1 MRTSDRNVILAR
13 IVGVVGPVLLFLA
26 FGSMKVYAAADAE
39 IISVTG
45 KGDKRDTAQADWIQ
59 AAPKQTV
66 KPGGFVR
73 TRELSQMAL
82 LLPDRTQLRLNQNSQ
97 MQIKT
102 LADTTEW
109 SQNAVKLNAGR
120 AWSQARPPTAPSG
133 SGTPHARISMETPAA
148 TLSIRGTD
156 WEVEVGPDGRTQLVV
171 LSGTVDMANEQGAMK
186 VGAGETAVAEVGKAP
201 VRLLLSNPAM
211 RVQWVTAWQVQ
222 PRRWIP
228 QPDSVLLPIV
238 ALLESGDYAAAMQR
252 LALVS
257 ASAERDL
264 LRADLAMMS
273 GDIAGATALLGPNAA
288 NGKGNPRA
296 SALLA
301 RVHLARGDADSA
313 AALLATA
320 RAAHPRD
327 VEVWLAT
334 AELAMFQGDATAA
347 RAALTS
353 SLDLDPGN
361 ADAWFARGSLETE
374 YEKVRAARGALDAA
388 LAARPG
394 FPGALAQRGT
404 LETFADDFESARG
417 FYEQALNAAP
427 DNYIALTGRG
437 ILKLK
442 TGDSSGALEDFLRA
456 GVIEPR
462 YGRAWLYSAAAF
474 YQLGET
480 QRAQEALRKAAQL
493 DPRDPLPHVMLG
505 LIATDQMDLGKAV
518 EAARDA
524 QERMP
529 YLKSLNQILT
539 NQKGNANVGNA
550 LADFGMD
557 EWARQYATSGYSPW
571 WAGSHLFM
579 SDLYTS
585 GYNKNSEL
593 FQGFITDPTVFGAS
607 QRQSSLVP
615 TPGHHGRVDLYMEQ
629 ANWRQN
635 AVVGTA
641 NGLFAAPTPLAYFIS
656 GDYSKGDSRLVGDS
670 ADGTNYTLGLGWR
683 PHHALDVF
691 LFGTDTRIRGTLKSP
706 TLPNDPLSIDDT
718 RFDLGFNV
726 KLDSNN
732 QLWLKY
738 GSGRQSARVTGTV
751 AIPAIVPLEQF
762 RSRVEQDD
770 AQFRHTF
777 APIEGSWLS
786 WGYED
791 SEQKKPA
798 DFDVRLTPTVR
809 LTIDETTKLHSRDA
823 FIVARAPLTD
833 SLRGELGVFDQRTDF
848 DQRSEVRVNG
858 AIAGVPTSSSL
869 DFSETNW
876 RGGAQWQFAPQS
888 TITAVHQK
896 WRRPANVGSLAPVD
910 TLGIAVN
917 DQLTTNGGL
926 YRRNRLQLD
935 YEAGASTFARAFA
948 DHEVIKNVSSPLTVV
963 VPDLQLT
970 QLESLRNRTDVFT
983 VQPELEEAPQF
994 LEGRVNSYGVALNH
1008 MINREQTIAVRYR
1021 HADAE
1026 QTGVRKGLKIPYV
1039 PRDFFRFASQW
1050 SLPERW
1056 LLGATATWRSERFR
1070 DEPNTAAQRIDA
1082 GWIFRL
1088 SGYWE
1093 SADKRWIAQAIL
1105 DNLRQN
1111 RDSSDDQKSKV
1122 ILRASYLF

>member
-1 MRTSDRNVILAR
+1 MRDTDTRSAFSRFAGAIALMLALCA
-13 IVGVVGPVLLFLA
+13 VDVL
-26 FGSMKVYAAADAE
+26 AADAE
-39 IISVTG
+39 IISVAG
-45 KGDKRDTAQADWIQ
+45 KGDKRDTAQADWIP
-59 AAPKQTV
+59 AFPKQTV

-97 MQIKT
+97 MQIKSV
-102 LADTTEW
+102 ADAAEW

-120 AWSQARPPTAPSG
+120 AWSQARPPASAAAAGAGAAP
-133 SGTPHARISMETPAA
+133 ARISMETPSA

-171 LSGTVDMANEQGAMK
+171 LSGTVDMANEQGMMK
-186 VGAGETAVAEVGKAP
+186 VGAGESAVAEIGKAP
-201 VRLLLSNPAM
+201 VKLLLSNPAS
-211 RVQWVTAWQVQ
+211 RVQWVTSWQVQ
-222 PRRWIP
+222 PKRWVP
-228 QPDSVLLPIV
+228 QPGPALAPVIT
-238 ALLESGDYAAAMQR
+238 LLEAGDYAAAMQGLER
-252 LALVS
+252 IP
-257 ASAERDL
+257 ASAERNL
-264 LRADLAMMS
+264 LSADLAMMS
-273 GDIAGATALLGPNAA
+273 GDILRATGLLTPYAG

-301 RVHLARGDADSA
+301 RVYLARGDADAA
-313 AALLATA
+313 AALLSGA

-327 VEVWLAT
+327 VEIWLAT
-334 AELAMFQGDATAA
+334 AELAMFQGDAKAA
-347 RAALTS
+347 RVALTT

-361 ADAWFARGSLETE
+361 PDAWFARGSIETE
-374 YEKVRAARGALDAA
+374 YENVPAARGALDAA

-394 FPGALAQRGT
+394 FPNALAQRGT
-404 LETFADDFESARG
+404 LETFADDFATARAY
-417 FYEQALNAAP
+417 YEQALTAAP
-427 DNYIALTGRG
+427 DDYIALTGRG

-442 TGDSSGALEDFLRA
+442 TGDSNGALEDFMRA

-480 QRAQEALRKAAQL
+480 KHAQEALHKAADL
-493 DPRDPLPHVMLG
+493 DPHDPLPYIMLG
-505 LIATDQMDLGKAV
+505 LIATDQLDLGKAV

-529 YLKSLNQILT
+529 YLKSLNQVLT

-550 LADFGMD
+550 LADYGMD

-579 SDLYTS
+579 SDLYVS

-593 FQGFITDPTVFGAS
+593 YQGFITDPTVFGAS
-607 QRQSSLVP
+607 QRKSSLVP

-629 ANWRQN
+629 ADWRQN
-635 AVVGTA
+635 ALVGTA
-641 NGLFAAPTPLAYFIS
+641 NGLVVTPTPLAYFFS
-656 GDYSKGDSRLVGDS
+656 GDFSKGDSRRVGDS

-683 PHHALDVF
+683 PHYALDVF
-691 LFGTDTRIRGTLKSP
+691 LFGTDTRIRGDLKSP
-706 TLPNDPLSIDDT
+706 VLPKDTISIDDS

-726 KLDSNN
+726 KLDFNN

-738 GSGRQSARVTGTV
+738 GSGRESALVKGSV
-751 AIPAIVPLEQF
+751 ALAPFGVVPLEHF
-762 RSRVEQDD
+762 HSRVSQSDS
-770 AQFRHTF
+770 QLRHAF
-777 APIEGSWLS
+777 SPIEGTWLS

-791 SEQKKPA
+791 SEQEKPA
-798 DFDVRLTPTVR
+798 NFDVRLTPAVQ
-809 LTIDETTKLHSRDA
+809 LSIYEISKLRSRDA
-823 FIVARAPLTD
+823 YVVARAPLTET
-833 SLRGELGVFDQRTDF
+833 LRGEVGAFDQRTHF
-848 DQRSEVRVNG
+848 SQRSEVLVNG
-858 AIAGVPTSSSL
+858 AFLVPPTSISR

-876 RGGAQWQFAPQS
+876 RGGLQWQFAPQS
-888 TITAVHQK
+888 TVTAVSQQ
-896 WRRPANVGSLAPVD
+896 WRRPADVGSLAPVD

-926 YRRNRLQLD
+926 YRRNRLQVD
-935 YEAGASTFARAFA
+935 YEAGAATFVQGFA
-948 DHEVIKNVSSPLTVV
+948 DHEVVKNVSSPLTVV

-970 QLESLRNRTDVFT
+970 QLENLRNRTDVFT
-983 VQPELEEAPQF
+983 VQPEFEEAPVF
-994 LEGRVNSYGVALNH
+994 LEGRVNSYGFALNH
-1008 MINREQTIAVRYR
+1008 MISREQTIAVRYR

-1026 QTGVRKGLKIPYV
+1026 QTGVRSGLQIPYL
-1039 PRDFFRFASQW
+1039 PRDYFRIASQW

-1056 LLGATATWRSERFR
+1056 LLGAMGTWRSERFR
-1070 DEPNTAAQRIDA
+1070 EERNIDAQRIDA

-1088 SGYWE
+1088 TAYWE
-1093 SADKRWIAQAIL
+1093 SADKRWITQAIL
-1105 DNLRQN
+1105 DNLRYN
-1111 RDSSDDQKSKV
+1111 RNSSDPQKSQV

>member
-1 MRTSDRNVILAR
+1 MRNADTRSVLAR
-13 IVGVVGPVLLFLA
+13 VGGAVALFLA
-26 FGSMKVYAAADAE
+26 LGTMDALHAADAE
-39 IISVTG
+39 IIAVTG
-45 KGDKRDTAQADWIQ
+45 KGDKRDTAQADWIP
-59 AAPKQTV
+59 AFPKQTV

-97 MQIKT
+97 MQIKSM
-102 LADTTEW
+102 ADAAEW

-120 AWSQARPPTAPSG
+120 AWSQARPTVA
-133 SGTPHARISMETPAA
+133 TPGAGAGPARISMETPSA

-171 LSGTVDMANEQGAMK
+171 LSGVVDMANEQGAMK

-201 VRLLLSNPAM
+201 VRLLLSNPAS
-211 RVQWVTAWQVQ
+211 RVQWVTAWEVQ
-222 PRRWIP
+222 PRRWVP
-228 QPDSVLLPIV
+228 QPGPDLSPIV
-238 ALLESGDYAAAMQR
+238 ALLASGDYAAAVQR
-252 LALVS
+252 LALMP

-273 GDIAGATALLGPNAA
+273 GDILGATTLLGPHAD

-296 SALLA
+296 GALLA

-313 AALLATA
+313 ATLLATA
-320 RAAHPRD
+320 RTVHPRD
-327 VEVWLAT
+327 VEIWLAV
-334 AELAMFQGDATAA
+334 AELAMFQGDARAA
-347 RAALTS
+347 RAALKTG
-353 SLDLDPGN
+353 LDLDPAN

-374 YEKVRAARGALDAA
+374 YEDVRAARTALDAA
-388 LAARPG
+388 LSARPG
-394 FPGALAQRGT
+394 FSAALAQRGT
-404 LETFADDFESARG
+404 LETFAGDFESARG
-417 FYEQALNAAP
+417 FYEQALSAAP
-427 DNYIALTGRG
+427 DDYIALTGRG

-442 TGDSSGALEDFLRA
+442 TGDSSGALEDFMRA
-456 GVIEPR
+456 GVVEPR

-480 QRAQEALRKAAQL
+480 QHAREALQKAAQL

-505 LIATDQMDLGKAV
+505 LIASDQMDLGLAV
-518 EAARDA
+518 DAARDA

-529 YLKSLNQILT
+529 YLKSLNQVLT

-557 EWARQYATSGYSPW
+557 EWARHYATSGYSPW

-579 SDLYTS
+579 SDMYTS

-607 QRQSSLVP
+607 QRRSSLVP

-629 ANWRQN
+629 ADWRQN
-635 AVVGTA
+635 AVVGTV
-641 NGLFAAPTPLAYFIS
+641 NGLVTAPVPLAYFLS
-656 GDYSKGDSRLVGDS
+656 GDYAKGDSRLVGDS

-691 LFGTDTRIRGTLKSP
+691 LFGTDTRIRGDLKRP
-706 TLPNDPLSIDDT
+706 TLPNDKISIDDT

-726 KLDSNN
+726 KLDLNN

-738 GSGRQSARVTGTV
+738 GSGRQSARVRGTV
-751 AIPAIVPLEQF
+751 AIPAIVPLDQF
-762 RSRVEQDD
+762 HSRVEQDD
-770 AQFRHTF
+770 AQFRYAF
-777 APIEGSWLS
+777 APFEGTWLS

-791 SEQKKPA
+791 SEQEKPA
-798 DFDVRLTPTVR
+798 RFDVRPVPGTAISLE
-809 LTIDETTKLHSRDA
+809 ETTKLHSRDA
-823 FIVARAPLTD
+823 FIMARAPLSD
-833 SLRGELGVFDQRTDF
+833 SLRGEIGVFDQRTDF
-848 DQRSEVRVNG
+848 RQRSETRNNG
-858 AIAGVPTSSSL
+858 VIVGIPTSNPQ

-876 RGGAQWQFAPQS
+876 RGGMQWQFEPQS
-888 TITAVHQK
+888 TITAVHQQ

-917 DQLTTNGGL
+917 DQLTTNGGF
-926 YRRNRLQLD
+926 YRRNRLQAD
-935 YEAGASTFARAFA
+935 YEASTATFLRGFA

-963 VPDLQLT
+963 VQDLELT
-970 QLESLRNRTDVFT
+970 QLENLRNRTDVFT

-994 LEGRVNSYGVALNH
+994 LEGRVTSYGIALNH
-1008 MINREQTIAVRYR
+1008 MISRQQTIAVRYR
-1021 HADAE
+1021 RADAE
-1026 QTGVRKGLKIPYV
+1026 QTGARKGLQIPYV
-1039 PRDFFRFASQW
+1039 PRDYLRIASQW

-1056 LLGATATWRSERFR
+1056 LLGASATWRGERFR
-1070 DEPNTAAQRIDA
+1070 DELNSTAERIDP

-1088 SGYWE
+1088 TAYWE
-1093 SADKRWIAQAIL
+1093 SADKRWITQAIL
-1105 DNLRQN
+1105 DNLRHN
-1111 RDSSDDQKSKV
+1111 RNSSDDQKSQV

>member
-1 MRTSDRNVILAR
+1 M
-13 IVGVVGPVLLFLA
+13 LFLILGA
-26 FGSMKVYAAADAE
+26 IDVRAADAE
-39 IISVTG
+39 IISVSG
-45 KGDKRDTAQADWIQ
+45 KGDKRDTAQADWIP
-59 AAPKQTV
+59 AVARQTV

-102 LADTTEW
+102 VADAAEW

-120 AWSQARPPTAPSG
+120 AWSQARPPTA
-133 SGTPHARISMETPAA
+133 TPGAGAAPARISMETPSV

-171 LSGTVDMANEQGAMK
+171 LSGTVDMANEQGMTK
-186 VGAGETAVAEVGKAP
+186 VGAGESAVAEIGKAP
-201 VRLLLSNPAM
+201 VKLLLSNPAT
-211 RVQWVTAWQVQ
+211 RVQWVTSWQVQ
-222 PRRWIP
+222 PMRWVP
-228 QPDSVLLPIV
+228 QPGPVLSPV
-238 ALLESGDYAAAMQR
+238 VTLLESGDYAAASQR
-252 LALVS
+252 LGQVPP
-257 ASAERDL
+257 SAERDL
-264 LRADLAMMS
+264 LSADLAMMG
-273 GDIAGATALLGPNAA
+273 GDILRATSLLEPHAR
-288 NGKGNPRA
+288 NGKGSPRA

-301 RVHLARGDADSA
+301 RVHLARGNADSSA
-313 AALLATA
+313 TLLADA
-320 RAAHPRD
+320 RATHPRD
-327 VEVWLAT
+327 VEIWLAT
-334 AELAMFQGDATAA
+334 ADLALFQGDAKAA
-347 RAALTS
+347 RAALTT
-353 SLDLDPGN
+353 SLDLDPAN
-361 ADAWFARGSLETE
+361 ADAWFARGSLETG
-374 YEKVRAARGALDAA
+374 YENVPAARSALDAA

-394 FPGALAQRGT
+394 FPNALAQRGT
-404 LETFADDFESARG
+404 LETFAGEFEAGRD
-417 FYEQALNAAP
+417 FYERTLSATP
-427 DNYIALTGRG
+427 DDYIALTGRG

-442 TGDSSGALEDFLRA
+442 TGDSSGALDDFMRA

-480 QRAQEALRKAAQL
+480 RHAREALHKAAQL

-505 LIATDQMDLGKAV
+505 LIATDQLDLGKAV
-518 EAARDA
+518 EASRDA

-579 SDLYTS
+579 SDLYAS

-629 ANWRQN
+629 ADWRQN
-635 AVVGTA
+635 ALVGTA
-641 NGLFAAPTPLAYFIS
+641 NGLITAPVPLAYFFS
-656 GDYSKGDSRLVGDS
+656 GDFAKGDSRSAGDS

-691 LFGTDTRIRGTLKSP
+691 LFGTDTRIRGDLNSP
-706 TLPNDPLSIDDT
+706 ALPSGKIAIDDS

-726 KLDSNN
+726 KLDFNN

-738 GSGRQSARVTGTV
+738 GSGRESSQVNGMV
-751 AIPAIVPLEQF
+751 ALAPFGVVPLERF
-762 RSRVEQDD
+762 HSRVTQSDW
-770 AQFRHTF
+770 QFRHVF
-777 APIEGSWLS
+777 SPIEGAWLS

-791 SEQKKPA
+791 SEQEKPA
-798 DFDVRLTPTVR
+798 RFDVRLTPALQLSTF
-809 LTIDETTKLHSRDA
+809 ETAKLQSRDA
-823 FIVARAPLTD
+823 HIVARAPLTD
-833 SLRGELGVFDQRTDF
+833 SLRGELGAFDQRTRF
-848 DQRSEVRVNG
+848 RQHSEVRLNG
-858 AIAGVPTSSSL
+858 AVSGLPTSNAR
-869 DFSETNW
+869 DFSDTNW
-876 RGGAQWQFAPQS
+876 RGGLQWQFAPQS
-888 TITAVHQK
+888 TITAVNQT
-896 WRRPANVGSLAPVD
+896 WRRPADVGSLAPVD

-926 YRRNRLQLD
+926 YRRNRLQVD
-935 YEAGASTFARAFA
+935 YEAGAATFVQGFA
-948 DHEVIKNVSSPLTVV
+948 DHEAFKNISSPLTAV

-970 QLESLRNRTDVFT
+970 QLESLRNRTDAFT
-983 VQPELEEAPQF
+983 FQPELEEAPQF
-994 LEGRVNSYGVALNH
+994 LEGRATSYGVAFNH
-1008 MINREQTIAVRYR
+1008 MISRQQTIAVRYR
-1021 HADAE
+1021 RTDAE
-1026 QTGVRKGLKIPYV
+1026 QTGAGSGLQIPYL
-1039 PRDFFRFASQW
+1039 PRDYFRLASHW

-1056 LLGATATWRSERFR
+1056 LLGAAATWRSERFR
-1070 DEPNTAAQRIDA
+1070 DERNTTAQRIDA

-1088 SGYWE
+1088 TSYWE
-1093 SADKRWIAQAIL
+1093 SADKRWIGQLIL
-1105 DNLRQN
+1105 DNLQ
-1111 RDSSDDQKSKV
+1111 RDRSGSDDQRSQV

>member
-1 MRTSDRNVILAR
+1 MRSTSSGSALPRFIGAVA
-13 IVGVVGPVLLFLA
+13 LFFI
-26 FGSMKVYAAADAE
+26 FGAMKVHAADAE
-39 IISVTG
+39 IIAVTG
-45 KGDKRDTAQADWIQ
+45 KGDKRDTAQAEWTS
-59 AAPKQTV
+59 AFPKQTV

-102 LADTTEW
+102 VADAAEW

-120 AWSQARPPTAPSG
+120 AWSQARPATAPSG
-133 SGTPHARISMETPAA
+133 ASGAPARISMETPSA

-156 WEVEVGPDGRTQLVV
+156 WEVEVGPDGRMQLVV
-171 LSGTVDMANEQGAMK
+171 LSGVVDMANEQGAMK
-186 VGAGETAVAEVGKAP
+186 VGAGETAVAEIGKAP
-201 VRLLLSNPAM
+201 VRLLLSNPAS

-222 PRRWIP
+222 PRRWVP
-228 QPDSVLLPIV
+228 QPGPVLSPIV
-238 ALLESGDYAAAMQR
+238 ALLESGDYAAAMRR
-252 LALVS
+252 LAQAPPS
-257 ASAERDL
+257 TERDL
-264 LRADLAMMS
+264 LSADLAMIS
-273 GDIAGATALLGPNAA
+273 GDIPGATTLLGPHAG

-301 RVHLARGDADSA
+301 RVYLARGDADSA
-313 AALLATA
+313 AALLTTA
-320 RAAHPRD
+320 RAVHPRD
-327 VEVWLAT
+327 VEIWLAT
-334 AELAMFQGDATAA
+334 AELSLFQGDTKAA
-347 RAALTS
+347 RAALTT
-353 SLDLDPGN
+353 SLDLDPAN

-374 YEKVRAARGALDAA
+374 YENVRAARAALDAA
-388 LAARPG
+388 LSARPG
-394 FPGALAQRGT
+394 FPAALAQRGT

-417 FYEQALNAAP
+417 YYEQALGAAP
-427 DNYIALTGRG
+427 DDYIALTGRG

-480 QRAQEALRKAAQL
+480 QRAREALHKAAQL

-505 LIATDQMDLGKAV
+505 LIASDQMDLGRAV
-518 EAARDA
+518 DAARDA

-529 YLKSLNQILT
+529 YLKSLNQVLT

-579 SDLYTS
+579 SDMYTS

-607 QRQSSLVP
+607 QRRSSLVP

-629 ANWRQN
+629 ADWRQN
-635 AVVGTA
+635 AVVGTV
-641 NGLFAAPTPLAYFIS
+641 NGLVTTPAPLAYFFS
-656 GDYSKGDSRLVGDS
+656 GDYSKGDSRLVGDA

-691 LFGTDTRIRGTLKSP
+691 LFGTDTRIRGDLKSP
-706 TLPNDPLSIDDT
+706 VLPDDKISIDDT

-726 KLDSNN
+726 KLDLNN

-738 GSGRQSARVTGTV
+738 GSGHQSARVRGTV
-751 AIPAIVPLEQF
+751 VVAPLGVVPLDQF
-762 RSRVEQDD
+762 HSRVEQDD
-770 AQFRHTF
+770 AQFRHAF
-777 APIEGSWLS
+777 VPFEGTWLS

-791 SEQKKPA
+791 SEQEKPA
-798 DFDVRLTPTVR
+798 RFDVQLTPAVR
-809 LTIDETTKLHSRDA
+809 LSIKETTKLHSRDA
-823 FIVARAPLTD
+823 FILARAPLSET
-833 SLRGELGVFDQRTDF
+833 LHGEIGVFDQRTDF
-848 DQRSEVRVNG
+848 RQRSETRSNG
-858 AIAGVPTSSSL
+858 VILGTPTSNPQ

-876 RGGAQWQFAPQS
+876 RGGMQWQFEPQS
-888 TITAVHQK
+888 TITAVHQQ

-917 DQLTTNGGL
+917 DQLTTNGGF
-926 YRRNRLQLD
+926 YRRNRLQAD
-935 YEAGASTFARAFA
+935 YEASAATFLQGFA

-963 VPDLQLT
+963 VPDLELT
-970 QLESLRNRTDVFT
+970 QLENLRNRTDVFT

-994 LEGRVNSYGVALNH
+994 LEGRVTSYGIALNH
-1008 MINREQTIAVRYR
+1008 MISRQQTIAVRYR
-1021 HADAE
+1021 RADAE
-1026 QTGVRKGLKIPYV
+1026 QTGVRKGLQIPYV
-1039 PRDFFRFASQW
+1039 PRDYFRLASQW

-1056 LLGATATWRSERFR
+1056 LLGAAATWRSERFR
-1070 DEPNTAAQRIDA
+1070 DELNSAVERIDP
-1082 GWIFRL
+1082 GWIFRFTA
-1088 SGYWE
+1088 YWE
-1093 SADKRWIAQAIL
+1093 SADKRWITQAIL
-1105 DNLRQN
+1105 DNLRHDRN
-1111 RDSSDDQKSKV
+1111 SSDEQKSQV

>member
-1 MRTSDRNVILAR
+1 MQNTDTRPVLAR
-13 IVGVVGPVLLFLA
+13 FAGAVALFLA
-26 FGSMKVYAAADAE
+26 LGSMDVHAADAE
-39 IISVTG
+39 IISVSG
-45 KGDKRDTAQADWIQ
+45 KGDKRDTAQADWIP
-59 AAPKQTV
+59 AVPKQAV

-102 LADTTEW
+102 VADAAEW

-120 AWSQARPPTAPSG
+120 AWSQARPPTAQT
-133 SGTPHARISMETPAA
+133 GTSAQPARISMETPSA

-171 LSGTVDMANEQGAMK
+171 LSGTVDMANEQGMMK
-186 VGAGETAVAEVGKAP
+186 VGAGETAVAEIGKAP
-201 VRLLLSNPAM
+201 VRLLLSNPAT
-211 RVQWVTAWQVQ
+211 RVQWVTAWQVE
-222 PRRWIP
+222 PKRWVP
-228 QPDSVLLPIV
+228 QPGPVLSPVV
-238 ALLESGDYAAAMQR
+238 AQLESGDYAAAMQG
-252 LALVS
+252 LALVP

-264 LRADLAMMS
+264 LSADLAMMS
-273 GDIAGATALLGPNAA
+273 GDILRATTLLGPHAD

-301 RVHLARGDADSA
+301 RVYLARGDADA
-313 AALLATA
+313 VAALLATA

-327 VEVWLAT
+327 VEIWLAT
-334 AELAMFQGDATAA
+334 AELALFQGDAKAV
-347 RAALTS
+347 RAALTT
-353 SLDLDPGN
+353 SLDLDSAN

-374 YEKVRAARGALDAA
+374 YENVRAARGALDAA

-394 FPGALAQRGT
+394 FSSALAQRGT

-417 FYEQALNAAP
+417 FYEQALSATP

-442 TGDSSGALEDFLRA
+442 TGDSSGALEDFMRA

-480 QRAQEALRKAAQL
+480 QHAREALRKAAQL

-505 LIATDQMDLGKAV
+505 LIASDQMNLGQAV
-518 EAARDA
+518 DAARDA

-629 ANWRQN
+629 ADWRQN
-635 AVVGTA
+635 ALVGTA
-641 NGLFAAPTPLAYFIS
+641 NGLVTSPVPLAYFFS
-656 GDYSKGDSRLVGDS
+656 GDFSKGDSRRVGDS
-670 ADGTNYTLGLGWR
+670 ADGTNFTLGLGWR

-691 LFGTDTRIRGTLKSP
+691 LFGTDTRIRGDLNSP
-706 TLPNDPLSIDDT
+706 TLPNGKISIDDS
-718 RFDLGFNV
+718 RYDLGFNV
-726 KLDSNN
+726 KPDFNN

-738 GSGRQSARVTGTV
+738 GSGRQSALVKGTV
-751 AIPAIVPLEQF
+751 AIPALVPLEQF
-762 RSRVEQDD
+762 HSRVSQSD
-770 AQFRHTF
+770 AQFRHVF

-791 SEQKKPA
+791 SEQEKPA
-798 DFDVRLTPTVR
+798 NFDVRLAPA
-809 LTIDETTKLHSRDA
+809 LQLSIYEISKLRSRDA
-823 FIVARAPLTD
+823 HVVGRAPLSDT
-833 SLRGELGVFDQRTDF
+833 LRGEIGAFDQRTRF
-848 DQRSEVRVNG
+848 RQRSEVRLNG
-858 AIAGVPTSSSL
+858 AIVGTPTSNPL

-876 RGGAQWQFAPQS
+876 RGGMQWQFGPQS
-888 TITAVHQK
+888 TITAVNQT

-926 YRRNRLQLD
+926 YRRNRLQVD
-935 YEAGASTFARAFA
+935 YEASAATFVKGFA
-948 DHEVIKNVSSPLTVV
+948 DHEVIKNISSPLTAV

-994 LEGRVNSYGVALNH
+994 LEGRVTSYGVALNH
-1008 MINREQTIAVRYR
+1008 MISREQTIAVRYR
-1021 HADAE
+1021 RADAE
-1026 QTGVRKGLKIPYV
+1026 QTGVRNGLKIPYL
-1039 PRDFFRFASQW
+1039 PRDYLRLASQW
-1050 SLPERW
+1050 SLPQRW

-1070 DEPNTAAQRIDA
+1070 DEPNTDAQRIDA
-1082 GWIFRL
+1082 GWNFRL
-1088 SGYWE
+1088 STYWE

-1105 DNLRQN
+1105 DNLRHN
-1111 RDSSDDQKSKV
+1111 RNSSDDQKSKV